1 MTDLINFQIKAIETL
16 AFSINQFDGEIPEEV
31 QVGYNYELEHN
42 INIDQRITAVICSL
56 RIFDLVSDKNYGQL
70 KVACIYE
77 IENLEKLLSSD
88 KERVM
93 LPEGF
98 NVTLNSITLSTVRG
112 IAYVRFQGTYLQNAI
127 LPIIDPKSFV
137 LSDPQ

>member
-1 MTDLINFQIKAIETL
+1 MTDQINFQIRAIETL
-16 AFSINQFDGEIPEEV
+16 EFSFNQFNGEVPEEV

-42 INIDQRITAVICSL
+42 INVEQKVTAVVCTL
-56 RIFDLVSDKNYGQL
+56 KIFDLESESTYGHL
-70 KVACIYE
+70 KVACVYE
-77 IENLEKLLSSD
+77 IENLEKFLSAD
-88 KERVM
+88 KIKV
-93 LPEGF
+93 LFPEGF

-137 LSDPQ
+137 LGDPQ